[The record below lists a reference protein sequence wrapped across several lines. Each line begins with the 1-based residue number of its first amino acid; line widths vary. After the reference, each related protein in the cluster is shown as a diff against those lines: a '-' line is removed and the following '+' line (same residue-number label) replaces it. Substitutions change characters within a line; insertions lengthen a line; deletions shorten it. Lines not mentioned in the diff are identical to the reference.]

1 MQGHKLE
8 KIIVSTGVGRARQG
22 NAQFDEKILPEIVKE
37 LGIIVGQRPALKGA
51 KKSIAGFKSREGD
64 IVGLMATLRGRRME
78 DFLSRFIN
86 IALPRVRDFR
96 GIDTKNFDSRG
107 NLTIGV
113 KEHIVFPEINPESSK
128 VNFGLEVTFVAGTKN
143 KEEGVEFYRR
153 LGLPIK
159 K

>member
-1 MQGHKLE
+1 MQSRKLE
-8 KIIVSTGVGRARQG
+8 KIVVSIGIGKARQG
-22 NAQFDEKILPEIVKE
+22 NAQFDEKVLPEIVKE
-37 LGIIVGQRPALKGA
+37 LGLIVGERPAVRGA

-64 IVGLMATLRGRRME
+64 IVGLMATLRGKRMK
-78 DFLSRFIN
+78 DFLGRLTN

-96 GIDTKNFDSRG
+96 GIDLKNFDSRG

-113 KEHIVFPEINPESSK
+113 KEHTVFPEINPESSK
-128 VNFGLEVTFVAGTKN
+128 VNFGLEITFVAGTKN
-143 KEEGVEFYRR
+143 REEGIEFYRR